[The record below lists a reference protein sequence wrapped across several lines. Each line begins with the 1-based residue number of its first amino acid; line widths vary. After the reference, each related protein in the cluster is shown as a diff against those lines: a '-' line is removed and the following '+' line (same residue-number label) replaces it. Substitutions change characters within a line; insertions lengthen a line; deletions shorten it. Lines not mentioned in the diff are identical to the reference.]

1 MATGAATLDGAGRA
15 VRRESAGAG
24 GQEEAQ
30 MPEIKLSQG
39 TIHYREEGSG
49 PPVLLVHGLLVN
61 GTIWSRVV
69 PALAAHA
76 RCIVPDL
83 PLGSHPQPM
92 DPEADLSPSGL
103 AALLAE
109 LISQL
114 ELRDVTLVGN
124 DTGGAL
130 CQLVAASRPEIVN
143 RLVLTNCDAFE
154 SFPPRAFKPLVT
166 GLGRIPGAVAALA
179 ASAKLGPV
187 RRGAM
192 AAASLTTKPI
202 PDSLI
207 RAWVEPLGDPG
218 VRRDLV
224 KVLRGIDPSYT
235 LRAAEQLRTYDRPVL
250 LAWGARDKFFPLD
263 YAERLRAVFPQ
274 GRLEKIENART
285 FVPLDAPDRL
295 AELVGGFVG
304 APGAAQV

>member
-1 MATGAATLDGAGRA
+1 M
-15 VRRESAGAG
+15 
-24 GQEEAQ
+24 
-30 MPEIKLSQG
+30 
-39 TIHYREEGSG
+39 
-49 PPVLLVHGLLVN
+49 VN
-61 GTIWSRVV
+61 GTIWDRVV
-69 PALAAHA
+69 PALAGHA

-83 PLGSHPQPM
+83 PLGSHAQPM
-92 DPEADLSPSGL
+92 DPGADLSPPGL
-103 AALLAE
+103 AALIAE
-109 LISQL
+109 LITRL

-130 CQLVAASRPEIVN
+130 CQLVTASRPELVGG
-143 RLVLTNCDAFE
+143 LVLTNCDAFE

-179 ASAKLGPV
+179 ASAKLGPL

-192 AAASLTTKPI
+192 AAASLTTQPI

-207 RAWVEPLGDPG
+207 KAWVTPLSNPG

-224 KVLRGIDPSYT
+224 KVLRGIDSRYT
-235 LRAAEQLRTYDRPVL
+235 LHAAEQLRTYERPVL

-263 YAERLRAVFPQ
+263 YAERLRAVFPH

-295 AELVGGFVG
+295 AELVGGFVA

>member
-1 MATGAATLDGAGRA
+1 
-15 VRRESAGAG
+15 
-24 GQEEAQ
+24 

-39 TIHYREEGSG
+39 TIHYRDKGSG
-49 PPVLLVHGLLVN
+49 PSVLLIHGLMVN
-61 GTIWSRVV
+61 GTIWDRVL
-69 PALAAHA
+69 PALAGHA

-83 PLGSHPQPM
+83 PLGSHPYPM
-92 DPEADLSPSGL
+92 DRDADLTPPGL
-103 AALLAE
+103 AKLVAE
-109 LISQL
+109 LISRL
-114 ELRDVTLVGN
+114 ELASVTLVGN

-130 CQLVAASRPEIVN
+130 CQLLTASRPELVD

-154 SFPPRAFKPLVT
+154 SFPPRAFKPLVS

-179 ASAKLGPV
+179 ATAKLGPV
-187 RRGAM
+187 RRRAM
-192 AAASLTTKPI
+192 AAAALTTQPI

-207 RAWVEPLGDPG
+207 KAWVEPLDDTG

-224 KVLRGIDPSYT
+224 KVLRGIDPRYT
-235 LRAAEQLRTYDRPVL
+235 VEAAEQLRSYDRPVL
-250 LAWGARDKFFPLD
+250 LAWGAKDKFFPLD

-274 GRLEKIENART
+274 GRLERIENART

-304 APGAAQV
+304 AASSART